1 MNKRNKVIIAISV
14 IFVVLASFSVL
25 VFKFNLIDK
34 FKTFA
39 TVLLENSEKLEDLNN
54 EPDKIYET
62 LTDREGNEHLIEFE
76 KVIVTDEEGNKVAL
90 YEDSSEHINI
100 FYYKYFGTIEK
111 IEDNKIY
118 FLVDQES
125 KGSESFPVD
134 VDDYVKIF
142 DINTFDL
149 EGDPLVQYSV
159 EDNLSY
165 DGDRLFSAEELNS
178 YIGNY
183 VNIHYSKW
191 EDPKILEFYK
201 SISIF
206 G

>member
-1 MNKRNKVIIAISV
+1 MKKRNKIIIALMI
-14 IFVVLASFSVL
+14 IFVVIASFSVL

-34 FKTFA
+34 FKFLTA
-39 TVLLENSEKLEDLNN
+39 SLLEELNN

-62 LTDREGNEHLIEFE
+62 LTDEEGNEIVVEME
-76 KVIVTDEEGNKVAL
+76 KVIVIDEEGNKVAL
-90 YEDSSEHINI
+90 YEDSLDQINI

-118 FLVDQES
+118 FLVDKECNS
-125 KGSESFPVD
+125 VSENPKN
-134 VDDYVKIF
+134 VDDYIKIF

-159 EDNLSY
+159 EDSLWY
-165 DGDRLFSAEELNS
+165 EDKRLFSADELNS

-183 VNIHYSKW
+183 VNIHYTKW
-191 EDPKILEFYK
+191 KDPRILKTYK
-201 SISIF
+201 SIDIYNS
-206 G
+206 